1 MVRPRL
7 DATLLK
13 VVYVDELAGTLI
25 VRVVPDLRVTKLD
38 ADVTR
43 DEPILRVKSASK
55 VHPEKQLLIIVT
67 AVLFSNSPDGMDA
80 REVQLPKQPLK
91 VVTAVL
97 LSNSPDGMD
106 AREVQSAKQY

>member
-1 MVRPRL
+1 MVRPRS

-43 DEPILRVKSASK
+43 DEPILRVKSVSK
-55 VHPEKQLLIIVT
+55 VHSEKQLPKLDT
-67 AVLFSNSPDGMDA
+67 AVF
-80 REVQLPKQPLK
+80 
-91 VVTAVL
+91 
-97 LSNSPDGMD
+97 LSNNPAGI
-106 AREVQSAKQY
+106 EVNDVHP